1 MAPGDTLLTV
11 VIKSLLLCPMSY
23 SIRKVDLFCS
33 SIMEMVADQKLPQK
47 GFLKQEEIDFST
59 FLETQ
64 NGQLFKG

>member
-1 MAPGDTLLTV
+1 
-11 VIKSLLLCPMSY
+11 MSY

-33 SIMEMVADQKLPQK
+33 SIMGMVADQKLPQK

>member
-1 MAPGDTLLTV
+1 LLHELFHQ
-11 VIKSLLLCPMSY
+11 KSRLILQQY
-23 SIRKVDLFCS
+23 HGK
-33 SIMEMVADQKLPQK
+33 EVADKKLPQK

>member
-1 MAPGDTLLTV
+1 
-11 VIKSLLLCPMSY
+11 MSY